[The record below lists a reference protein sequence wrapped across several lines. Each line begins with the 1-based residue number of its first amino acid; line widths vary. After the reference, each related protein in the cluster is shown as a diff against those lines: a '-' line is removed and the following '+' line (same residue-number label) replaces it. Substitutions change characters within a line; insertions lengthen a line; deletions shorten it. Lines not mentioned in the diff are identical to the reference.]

1 MMYKYILMG
10 AVILILPTVALVS
23 TRSSVR
29 RQEQVVSQDEQSLRN
44 KHKRMTKEEFENQFP
59 ITDYSNSGSIK
70 TVNKARQLVAERRYN
85 LGQLDISEDSDTII
99 THTHWEVGLPAL
111 PVAESQ
117 AIVLGKVVE
126 AQASLTSDKAVVYS
140 EFEIQIDEVFKD
152 HDRIPIPN
160 SSITVTRS
168 GGRVRFSSGHIT
180 LQAIAEQNMPIV
192 GKRYLFF
199 LTRENRG
206 EDFHILTA
214 YEFREGLVQPLD
226 NPMGGTHPIAKT
238 YYGVEQ
244 ELFLRDLRAA
254 LNSTLSIFDL

>member
-1 MMYKYILMG
+1 MYRCILIG
-10 AVILILPTVALVS
+10 AVVLIVPTVALVS
-23 TRSSVR
+23 TRSNVR
-29 RQEQVVSQDEQSLRN
+29 YQERIVSQDEHSLRN
-44 KHKRMTKEEFENQFP
+44 KHKGMTKEEFESQFP
-59 ITDYSNSGSIK
+59 ITDYSTSGSIK

-85 LGQLDISEDSDTII
+85 VGQLDISEDSDTII

-111 PVAESQ
+111 PVTQSQ
-117 AIVLGKVVE
+117 AVLLGKVVG
-126 AQASLTSDKAVVYS
+126 AQANLTSDKTVVYS
-140 EFEIQIDEVFKD
+140 EFEIQIDEVLKD
-152 HDRIPIPN
+152 YDRILIPN
-160 SSITVTRS
+160 TSIIVTRS

-214 YEFREGLVQPLD
+214 YEFREGRVQPLD

-238 YYGVEQ
+238 YYGAEQ
-244 ELFLRDLRAA
+244 EVFLRDLRAA
-254 LNSTLSIFDL
+254 LINPPQAPKR